1 MSGAESCVAMHDEI
15 TMHRRDPCDH
25 SHEVLDRRVAAA
37 HPWAMAAMESET
49 VPGMSEEE
57 LRDSLTSHGLNAD
70 GEKQEMAE
78 RLTEY
83 LQAIEQP
90 QATQEGAA
98 ESGET
103 ANDGKRKQGDDEEEE
118 DAVKVRAPAPKRTP
132 FARGRE
138 GGEVAWRPRG
148 SQEGRECC
156 SDIFMAVA

>member
-1 MSGAESCVAMHDEI
+1 MAVVERLG
-15 TMHRRDPCDH
+15 
-25 SHEVLDRRVAAA
+25 L
-37 HPWAMAAMESET
+37 MAAMESET

-57 LRDSLTSHGLNAD
+57 LRDSLTSHGLDAD

-90 QATQEGAA
+90 QEGAA

-118 DAVKVRAPAPKRTP
+118 DAAKVRAPARIRTHRSREGERARRRGGGGEG
-132 FARGRE
+132 ARG
-138 GGEVAWRPRG
+138 
-148 SQEGRECC
+148 GRECW
-156 SDIFMAVA
+156 